1 MSAPLRSI
9 GREVLVFA
17 VYVLLSILLTWPL
30 ARTLDTS
37 VSDLGDPLLNTWI
50 LDWTSHAL
58 THDPLAPFDAPMY
71 VPSVMP
77 LAFSEH
83 LAGIALLTLPFHLA
97 GVPPVTLYNIA
108 MILGFALSGYAA
120 FVLAR
125 MFTRSFTAAF
135 VGGLFFAFVGF
146 KFDHLAHLQ
155 IVFGSGWIAFILA
168 ALVAWWRR
176 PDRKRA
182 ALFCAAFVMNGLTN
196 IYFLLFAAAA
206 VGFSLLFL
214 FFAGEKRDW
223 RAWMRITIA
232 LLVAGV
238 ILFPFLQP
246 YRVVSKLYQMK
257 RPPEEVMA
265 GSGDWSD
272 WMRATVRSRL
282 YGDLVPPDRHRH
294 EHELFPGLVALTLLA
309 VALVM
314 VRERDPLRLTHPDTT
329 PPRRLLR
336 TLDILILVLFV
347 ATILGTMAEPRF
359 TVRAFGRMLV
369 AIRGSDM
376 PLMALLALALARL
389 SIRMPNALGG
399 AEGRTLRDVLASS
412 RFSIETWVAMLWIV
426 IGVFGSFGLRTFFY
440 SFLFQRI
447 EAYQS
452 MRSPGRWAVIT
463 YAGLAVWMALGAAA
477 ILTRRAGRK
486 RIVAG
491 SLLVVVAI
499 VDLLPNVRWEQVL
512 SEPAPVYH
520 WIARERVG
528 PVLEWPVDPWLVFR
542 YLLGS
547 SHHRQP
553 LMNGTSGFEPPVHR
567 SLRENWQQQRYGDV
581 LDIAERN
588 GARILVVHRHWF
600 HESDPVQLVNVLRAA
615 LSSGRLQ
622 FLGRHDHEV
631 EGDFVFAVTKN
642 FPDWQR
648 VRPPDVPNGAGHL
661 RAHTLAR
668 FLAHEQTYSAST
680 IGRVDRP
687 AMLEVVKG
695 PLQIS
700 GWAVSPHGVKKV
712 YVLLHSGRIRLE
724 AQRTPRED
732 ITRAYSWYY
741 EGLPAFSLTIGQR
754 PRGVPVETDMQIEIV
769 DGSGKRT
776 RLEDRLISWEDAEP

>member
-1 MSAPLRSI
+1 MPARLRLV
-9 GREVLVFA
+9 GREVLIFA
-17 VYVLLSILLTWPL
+17 AYLVLSIALTWPL
-30 ARTLDTS
+30 ARTLNTS

-50 LDWTSHAL
+50 LDWTSYAL
-58 THDPLAPFDAPMY
+58 VHQPLDLFDAPMY

-77 LAFSEH
+77 LAYSEH

-97 GVPPVTLYNIA
+97 GVPPVALYNIA
-108 MILGFALSGYAA
+108 MLLGFALSGYAA

-125 MFTRSFTAAF
+125 MFTSSFPAAF
-135 VGGLFFAFVGF
+135 IGGIFFAFVSF

-176 PDRKRA
+176 PDWKRA
-182 ALFCAAFVMNGLTN
+182 MLVCAAFTMNGLTN

-206 VGFSLLFL
+206 VGLSLLFL

-223 RAWMRITIA
+223 RVWMRIVVA
-232 LLVAGV
+232 LLISGA

-246 YRVVSKLYQMK
+246 YRVVSALYQMK

-272 WMRATVRSRL
+272 WMRASVRSRL
-282 YGDLVPPDRHRH
+282 YGDLITDDKHRH
-294 EHELFPGLVALTLLA
+294 EHELFPGLFALTMLA
-309 VALVM
+309 IAVVIVVQRRA
-314 VRERDPLRLTHPDTT
+314 TIT
-329 PPRRLLR
+329 PAPRTVSPRLLR
-336 TLDILILVLFV
+336 TLDILILVLFI

-359 TVRAFGRMLV
+359 TLRAFGRMLV

-376 PLMALLALALARL
+376 PMMALLTLILARL
-389 SIRMPNALGG
+389 SLKMPNTD
-399 AEGRTLRDVLASS
+399 ESLRDVVARS
-412 RFSIETWVAMLWIV
+412 RFTIEAWIAMLWIAA
-426 IGVFGSFGLRTFFY
+426 GVFGSFGLRTFFY

-463 YAGLAVWMALGAAA
+463 YAGLAVWIALGCAAVLA
-477 ILTRRAGRK
+477 RRAGRK
-486 RIVAG
+486 RIIAA
-491 SLLVVVAI
+491 SLLIALAI
-499 VDLLPNVRWEQVL
+499 VDVLPRVRWEQVL
-512 SEPAPVYH
+512 SDTAPVYS
-520 WIARERVG
+520 WIDEKNTG

-547 SHHRQP
+547 AHHRVP

-567 SLRENWQQQRYGDV
+567 ALRENWQKQKYGDV
-581 LDIAERN
+581 LDIAEKN
-588 GARILVVHRHWF
+588 GCRILVVHRHWF
-600 HESDPVQLVNVLRAA
+600 HESDPVQLVNVLRTA
-615 LSSGRLQ
+615 LASGRLQ
-622 FLGRHDHEV
+622 FLGRFDHEV
-631 EGDFVFAVTKN
+631 EGDYLFAVTKN
-642 FPDWQR
+642 TPDWKR
-648 VRPPDVPNGAGHL
+648 LVAPDIPNGAGHL

-668 FLAHEQTYSAST
+668 FLEHQPTWSAST
-680 IGRVDRP
+680 IGRIDTP
-687 AMLEVVKG
+687 HMLSAIKG
-695 PLQIS
+695 PLHVS
-700 GWAVSPHGVKKV
+700 GWAVSPHGVKEV
-712 YVLLHSGRIRLE
+712 YVLLHAGTVRLE

-741 EGLPAFSLTIGQR
+741 EGLPAFSLIIDKR
-754 PRGVPVETDMQIEIV
+754 PRGVPVHTDVQIEIV

-776 RLEDRLISWEDAEP
+776 RLEDRLISWE